1 MARGHKNSAP
11 AFHAATAE
19 KRSTLK
25 WCLPFF
31 AAFLPIVLISLYSY
45 RIASGSMRA
54 LLQTEHI
61 SATSN
66 LMQLLTADL
75 KDGLDLVN
83 AVSSV
88 PGTIDAVKRRDQF
101 AIRAR
106 LKAVTVAYPQVDRAY
121 VTYPDG
127 VLWEEHPQTTSIQG
141 LDLSRSAWY
150 IRLSKDW
157 KPHISGIYQRSARD
171 KPAIAIVAPIR
182 DGDGAVLGILVF
194 EYPTT
199 QIVQWLRNISLSHDG
214 YLLLVDQDGTLVAH
228 PDSKQDDPLYTGY
241 REQADI
247 QEALRGTFHMS
258 EYTDPLSRTRMIAT
272 FQPVSVGKNLWV
284 VIAQQPVRSAY
295 AELNHVRIHI
305 GLMGAMMTIF
315 TLAMVIVVARIDA
328 KNVHLNRKLQEI
340 NLQLRE
346 LASIVH
352 YSSDAII
359 GLAFNGT
366 VTSWNRSAEKM
377 YGYSEKEMIGHSIAP
392 LIPENRREEMIELLK
407 KIQNREGVEAYETE
421 RVRRDGT
428 HIPVSVTI
436 STVDDGEQTAVVA
449 SSIDRDITEQKEIEQ
464 IRNDF
469 ISFVSHQLKAPVT
482 GIRWIL
488 EQILDG
494 DFGTLPPELREA
506 MLDLRSINA
515 DNYHLITDILNASR
529 IERGVIAVDLQP
541 VSLQTVA
548 EDAVRDYRQA
558 AEKAGLSLGFEDAGQ
573 EITVLADREKAAEA
587 VANAIS
593 NAVKYTQEGGITICL
608 RQEGD
613 CGIIEVRDTGRGI
626 PPEIVKKLFTRN
638 QILGGSASPERSTG
652 LGLYIAKK
660 FMEIQGGSVTVE
672 STVDVGSTFT
682 YRIPLAKS
690 NIDEKTSK

>member
-1 MARGHKNSAP
+1 
-11 AFHAATAE
+11 
-19 KRSTLK
+19 
-25 WCLPFF
+25 
-31 AAFLPIVLISLYSY
+31 
-45 RIASGSMRA
+45 
-54 LLQTEHI
+54 
-61 SATSN
+61 
-66 LMQLLTADL
+66 
-75 KDGLDLVN
+75 
-83 AVSSV
+83 
-88 PGTIDAVKRRDQF
+88 
-101 AIRAR
+101 
-106 LKAVTVAYPQVDRAY
+106 
-121 VTYPDG
+121 
-127 VLWEEHPQTTSIQG
+127 
-141 LDLSRSAWY
+141 
-150 IRLSKDW
+150 
-157 KPHISGIYQRSARD
+157 
-171 KPAIAIVAPIR
+171 
-182 DGDGAVLGILVF
+182 
-194 EYPTT
+194 
-199 QIVQWLRNISLSHDG
+199 
-214 YLLLVDQDGTLVAH
+214 
-228 PDSKQDDPLYTGY
+228 
-241 REQADI
+241 
-247 QEALRGTFHMS
+247 
-258 EYTDPLSRTRMIAT
+258 
-272 FQPVSVGKNLWV
+272 
-284 VIAQQPVRSAY
+284 
-295 AELNHVRIHI
+295 
-305 GLMGAMMTIF
+305 
-315 TLAMVIVVARIDA
+315 
-328 KNVHLNRKLQEI
+328 
-340 NLQLRE
+340 
-346 LASIVH
+346 
-352 YSSDAII
+352 
-359 GLAFNGT
+359 
-366 VTSWNRSAEKM
+366 M

-506 MLDLRSINA
+506 MLDLKSINA

-558 AEKAGLSLGFEDAGQ
+558 AEKAGLSLGFEDVGQ

-690 NIDEKTSK
+690 KTQH